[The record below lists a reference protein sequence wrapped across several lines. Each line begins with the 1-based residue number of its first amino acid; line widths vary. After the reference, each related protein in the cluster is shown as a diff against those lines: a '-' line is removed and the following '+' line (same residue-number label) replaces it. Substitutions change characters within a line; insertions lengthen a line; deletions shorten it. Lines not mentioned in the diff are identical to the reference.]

1 MKKTVK
7 VMLIGAVAIML
18 LFPNLSL
25 AEGKKVG
32 LKIGMNRA
40 TFQGDDV
47 KEMEQV
53 FGEKMESKWG
63 LCVGGF
69 IRFNI
74 SKAFAIQPEVLYT
87 MKGAKIGATVLDI
100 TSKWEFSLSYLE
112 VPVLVK
118 FMIPAPGGVKPNL
131 YAGPALAIKLS
142 GKIKHEVPG
151 WPVEEEDIEGMKDTD
166 FGLIVGAGIDFG
178 KLMVDLRY
186 VLGLTAI
193 SDDANND
200 IKNRVISLM
209 IGFSF

>member
-7 VMLIGAVAIML
+7 AILIGTVAIML
-18 LFPNLSL
+18 LFPNLPL
-25 AEGKKVG
+25 AKEKKAG

-40 TFQGDDV
+40 TFHGDDV

-100 TSKWEFSLSYLE
+100 TSKWEFNLSYLE

-118 FMIPAPGGVKPNL
+118 FMIPTPGGVKPNL

-142 GKIKHEVPG
+142 SKIKHEVPG
-151 WPVEEEDIEGMKDTD
+151 WPVEEEDLEGMKDTD
-166 FGLIVGAGIDFG
+166 FGIIVGAGVDFG
-178 KLMVDLRY
+178 KLMVDVRY
-186 VLGLTAI
+186 VLGLTTL
-193 SDDANND
+193 SDEGDED
-200 IKNRVISLM
+200 VKSGVISLM